1 MGGGVLDA
9 RQCAVD
15 SERLCEDLGTLNSE
29 VDLTEAAG
37 EGGTKV
43 SAAADTFQI
52 GKVGWAAHLSS
63 KSVLFTLSASAMG
76 LAPSAPRLVLPR
88 LQTRARRKQSVSGC

>member
-15 SERLCEDLGTLNSE
+15 SKRLCEDLGTLNSE
-29 VDLTEAAG
+29 AVLTEAAG

-76 LAPSAPRLVLPR
+76 LTPSGRILLPPMLR
-88 LQTRARRKQSVSGC
+88 TRAREKSVSGC